1 LQRIVFVGEVWE
13 SFGTIAG
20 ASAMPKNAG
29 SNRLTPIQIKNFKGP
44 GVLEDGAG
52 LRMVANGAGSR
63 WWALRIMIGGVR
75 KDYGLGSPASVTLA
89 EARDRAI
96 DLRRALKNGL
106 PLPNWNE
113 PQPPAKDPSLAEEQ
127 AAGEATS
134 GPTFEQAFEAYFK
147 FKARRLSNP
156 KHAAQWRSTMRDYV
170 YPSIKDRPVAEVTPR
185 EVIKLLEPIWET
197 LPETARRVL
206 QRLRNVFDA
215 AIVQGDRITANPT
228 TGVSDV
234 LGRERTDKRHHAAL
248 PFADVPA
255 FIMELRERKAT
266 VATQLCFEFLIL
278 TAARSGEARL
288 ATWSEID
295 LDKNLWT
302 VPKERMKARREHVVP
317 ISAAAQAVLA
327 KARRAN
333 PTSALLFPGSSG
345 VPLSD
350 MTLTKLLRDMG
361 YTKDEATAH
370 GMRSAFKDWCAVV
383 AKVPD
388 EVSEA
393 ALAHVDKDKVRAAY
407 RRTNYLDARIAL
419 MEAWA
424 AHCLVGTTA
433 K

>member
-1 LQRIVFVGEVWE
+1 
-13 SFGTIAG
+13 
-20 ASAMPKNAG
+20 M
-29 SNRLTPIQIKNFKGP
+29 
-44 GVLEDGAG
+44 
-52 LRMVANGAGSR
+52 
-63 WWALRIMIGGVR
+63 
-75 KDYGLGSPASVTLA
+75 
-89 EARDRAI
+89 
-96 DLRRALKNGL
+96 
-106 PLPNWNE
+106 PLPNWNAPE
-113 PQPPAKDPSLAEEQ
+113 APAKGPAVADEPITGDPPL
-127 AAGEATS
+127 T

-147 FKARRLSNP
+147 FKSRRLSNP

-170 YPSIKDRPVAEVTPR
+170 YPHIKDRPVAEVTPR

-206 QRLRNVFDA
+206 QRLRNVFDS
-215 AIVQGDRITANPT
+215 AIVQGDRIIANPT

-248 PFADVPA
+248 PFAEVPA
-255 FIMELRERKAT
+255 FIIELRERKAT
-266 VATQLCFEFLIL
+266 EATRLCFEFLIL

-295 LDKNLWT
+295 LDKGLWT
-302 VPKERMKARREHVVP
+302 VPKERMKARREHIVP
-317 ISAAAQAVLA
+317 LSAAAKLVLE
-327 KARRAN
+327 KARQAH
-333 PTSALLFPGSSG
+333 PASTVLFPGATG

-361 YTKDEATAH
+361 YSKDEATAH

-388 EVSEA
+388 EISEA

-407 RRTNYLDARIAL
+407 RRTTYLDARVAL
-419 MEAWA
+419 MGTWA
-424 AHCLVGTTA
+424 EHCVSGTSA

>member
-1 LQRIVFVGEVWE
+1 
-13 SFGTIAG
+13 
-20 ASAMPKNAG
+20 MPKTAG
-29 SNRLTPIQIKNFKGP
+29 SNRLTPLQIKSFKGP

-52 LRMVANGAGSR
+52 LRLVANAAGSR
-63 WWALRIMIGGVR
+63 WWALRLMIAGVR

-89 EARDRAI
+89 EVRDRAI
-96 DLRRALKNGL
+96 DLRRALKNGS

-113 PQPPAKDPSLAEEQ
+113 PQVPAKGPVVVLDAHAVS
-127 AAGEATS
+127 ATAS

-147 FKARRLSNP
+147 FKERRLSNP
-156 KHAAQWRSTMRDYV
+156 KHVAQWRSTMRSYV
-170 YPSIKDRPVAEVTPR
+170 YPHIKDRPVAEVTPR
-185 EVIKLLEPIWET
+185 EVITLLEPIWET

-228 TGVSDV
+228 TGVADV
-234 LGRERTDKRHHAAL
+234 LGRERVNKRHHAAL

-255 FIMELRERKAT
+255 FILKLRERRAT
-266 VATQLCFEFLIL
+266 AATRLCFEFLIL

-295 LDKNLWT
+295 MEKNTWT

-317 ISAAAQAVLA
+317 LCPAAKIVLE
-327 KARRAN
+327 KARREN
-333 PTSALLFPGSSG
+333 PSSVLLFPGSSG
-345 VPLSD
+345 SPLSD

-361 YTKDEATAH
+361 YTNAEATAH

-388 EVSEA
+388 EISEA

-407 RRTNYLDARIAL
+407 RRTNYLDARIDL
-419 MEAWA
+419 MADWA
-424 AHCLVGTTA
+424 AHCTSGDHA
-433 K
+433 Q

>member
-1 LQRIVFVGEVWE
+1 VQRIVFVGEVWE
-13 SFGTIAG
+13 WLSAIAG
-20 ASAMPKNAG
+20 ASAMPRNVG
-29 SNRLTPIQIKNFKGP
+29 SNRLTPLQIKNFKGP

-52 LRMVANGAGSR
+52 LRLVANVAGSR
-63 WWALRIMIGGVR
+63 WWVLRIMIAGVR

-113 PQPPAKDPSLAEEQ
+113 SYAPARGPIVADLSTVPS
-127 AAGEATS
+127 AA

-147 FKARRLSNP
+147 FKERRLSNP

-170 YPSIKDRPVAEVTPR
+170 YPHIKDRPVAEVTPR

-248 PFADVPA
+248 PFHSVPA
-255 FIMELRERKAT
+255 FIQRLRERKAT
-266 VATQLCFEFLIL
+266 VATRLCFEFLIL

-295 LDKNLWT
+295 LDKGLWT

-317 ISAAAQAVLA
+317 LSVAAKSVLEQ
-327 KARRAN
+327 ARREHLA
-333 PTSALLFPGSSG
+333 SALLFPRT
-345 VPLSD
+345 
-350 MTLTKLLRDMG
+350 TL
-361 YTKDEATAH
+361 
-370 GMRSAFKDWCAVV
+370 
-383 AKVPD
+383 
-388 EVSEA
+388 
-393 ALAHVDKDKVRAAY
+393 
-407 RRTNYLDARIAL
+407 
-419 MEAWA
+419 
-424 AHCLVGTTA
+424 
-433 K
+433 